1 MDEYTTRST
10 TTGETNGEE
19 RSGRFLP
26 PHEGWKV
33 STPGDLTMNIEHLIL
48 GGERVPAAEG
58 KTFAVTE
65 PGTGKPFTEVA
76 EAGTEDVQRA
86 VQIAYRAFEEGKW
99 PRLSATDRGR
109 ILLQA
114 AALVRERL
122 EDIAVI
128 EARNAGK
135 PIRDARGE
143 ISLVSAVL
151 EYWGGAANKI
161 LGETIPV
168 QDAGLEVTLRE
179 PVGVCALITP
189 WNFPLVIAS
198 WKLAPA
204 LACGNTIVVKPAQLT
219 PLSVLMLADILME
232 AGLPPGTMSVLPG
245 PGSAV
250 GNALVTNPLVSKV
263 SFTGSTEVGSQI
275 MRLCADNIT
284 RVSLELG
291 GKAATV
297 VFADADLERCV
308 ESSVFSVFGNTGQ
321 DCCARSRVFV
331 QRPIY
336 EEFVDRFHKRTSTLQ
351 IGQPLDEKTEIGPLI
366 SAGQRQRSLDYVVL
380 GREEGAELVSGGT
393 IPELLNS
400 EEGYFLQPAILTHVD
415 NKMRVAQEEI
425 FGPVVCIIP
434 FDTEEEAV
442 RLAND
447 TPYGLSGSV
456 WTRDLGRA
464 IRVAKG
470 IRAGVLSVNSSHSVH
485 TEAPFGGYKKS
496 GTGREMG
503 MHAVQLYTEVK
514 SVFFSQE

>member
-1 MDEYTTRST
+1 MTI
-10 TTGETNGEE
+10 E
-19 RSGRFLP
+19 RL
-26 PHEGWKV
+26 V
-33 STPGDLTMNIEHLIL
+33 L

-58 KTFAVTE
+58 KTFAVLE
-65 PGTGKPFTEVA
+65 PGSGKPFAEVA
-76 EAGTEDVQRA
+76 EAGTQDVERA
-86 VQIAYRAFEEGKW
+86 VQSAHRAFEEGRW
-99 PRLSATDRGR
+99 PRLSTTERGR
-109 ILLQA
+109 ILLRA
-114 AALVRERL
+114 ATLVRERL
-122 EDIAVI
+122 EDIAVV

-143 ISLVSAVL
+143 IGLVAAVL

-161 LGETIPV
+161 FGETIPV

-198 WKLAPA
+198 WKIGPA
-204 LACGNTIVVKPAQLT
+204 LACGNTVVVKPAQLT
-219 PLSVLMLADILME
+219 PLSVLILADILME
-232 AGLPPGTMSVLPG
+232 AGLPPGVISVLPG

-250 GNALVTNPLVSKV
+250 GNALVTHPLVSKV

-284 RVSLELG
+284 RISLELG
-291 GKAATV
+291 GKAANV
-297 VFADADLERCV
+297 VFEDADLERCV
-308 ESSVFSVFGNTGQ
+308 ESSVFSVFGNCGQ
-321 DCCARSRVFV
+321 DCCARSRVLV
-331 QRPIY
+331 QRSIY
-336 EEFVDRFHKRTSTLQ
+336 DEFVERFSRRTVALQ
-351 IGQPLDEKTEIGPLI
+351 IGQPLDEKTEVGPLI

-380 GREEGAELVSGGT
+380 GREEGAVVVSGGSVQP
-393 IPELLNS
+393 IPNAG
-400 EEGYFLQPAILTHVD
+400 EGYFMQPAILTDVN

-434 FDTEEEAV
+434 FDSEEEAV
-442 RLAND
+442 KQAND

-464 IRVAKG
+464 IRVAKCMH
-470 IRAGVLSVNSSHSVH
+470 AGVLSVNSSHSVH

-496 GTGREMG
+496 GIGREMG

>member
-1 MDEYTTRST
+1 MMS
-10 TTGETNGEE
+10 
-19 RSGRFLP
+19 
-26 PHEGWKV
+26 
-33 STPGDLTMNIEHLIL
+33 EHLVL

-58 KTFAVTE
+58 KTFSVIE
-65 PGTGKPFTEVA
+65 PGTGKPFAEVA
-76 EAGTEDVQRA
+76 EAGPEDAERA
-86 VQIAYRAFEEGKW
+86 VQIAYRAFEEGRW
-99 PRLSATDRGR
+99 PRLSATERGR
-109 ILLQA
+109 VLLQA
-114 AALVRERL
+114 ATLVRQRL

-143 ISLVSAVL
+143 IALVAAVL

-161 LGETIPV
+161 SGETIPV

-198 WKLAPA
+198 WKIAPA
-204 LACGNTIVVKPAQLT
+204 LACGNTVVVKPAQLT
-219 PLSVLMLADILME
+219 PLSVLMLADILRE
-232 AGLPPGTMSVLPG
+232 AGLPAGTISVLPG

-275 MRLCADNIT
+275 MRLCADTIT

-291 GKAATV
+291 GKAANV
-297 VFADADLERCV
+297 VFADADMERCI
-308 ESSVFSVFGNTGQ
+308 ESSVFSVFGNSGQ
-321 DCCARSRVFV
+321 DCCARSRILV
-331 QRPIY
+331 QRAIY
-336 EEFVDRFHKRTSTLQ
+336 EEFVERFARRTAALQ
-351 IGQPLDEKTEIGPLI
+351 VGQPLDEKTEVGPLI
-366 SAGQRQRSLDYVVL
+366 SAGQRQRSLDYVAL
-380 GREEGAELVSGGT
+380 GREEGAELVAGGSV
-393 IPELLNS
+393 PEMSNN
-400 EEGYFLQPAILTHVD
+400 EGGYFLQPAILTRVD

-425 FGPVVCIIP
+425 FGPVVGIIP
-434 FDTEEEAV
+434 FATEEEAI

-447 TPYGLSGSV
+447 TVYGLSGSV

-470 IRAGVLSVNSSHSVH
+470 MRAGVLSVNSSHSVH
-485 TEAPFGGYKKS
+485 TEAPFGGYKRS
-496 GTGREMG
+496 GIGREMG

>member
-1 MDEYTTRST
+1 MTI
-10 TTGETNGEE
+10 E
-19 RSGRFLP
+19 RL
-26 PHEGWKV
+26 V
-33 STPGDLTMNIEHLIL
+33 I
-48 GGERVPAAEG
+48 GGERVPATEG
-58 KTFAVTE
+58 KTFAVIE
-65 PGTGKPFTEVA
+65 PGSGKPFAEVT
-76 EAGTEDVQRA
+76 EAGTQDVEKA
-86 VQIAYRAFEEGKW
+86 VQTAHKAFEEGRW
-99 PRLSATDRGR
+99 PRLSATERGR
-109 ILLQA
+109 ILLRA
-114 AALVRERL
+114 STLVRERL
-122 EDIAVI
+122 EDIAVV

-143 ISLVSAVL
+143 IGLVAGVL

-161 LGETIPV
+161 FGETIPV

-198 WKLAPA
+198 WKIAPA
-204 LACGNTIVVKPAQLT
+204 LACGNTVVVKPAQLT

-232 AGLPPGTMSVLPG
+232 AGLPSGVLSVLPG

-250 GNALVTNPLVSKV
+250 GNALVTHPLVSKV

-291 GKAATV
+291 GKAANV
-297 VFADADLERCV
+297 VFADTDMERCV
-308 ESSVFSVFGNTGQ
+308 ESSVFSVFGNCGQ
-321 DCCARSRVFV
+321 DCCARSRILV
-331 QRPIY
+331 QRSIY
-336 EEFVDRFHKRTSTLQ
+336 DEFVERFARRTATLQ
-351 IGQPLDEKTEIGPLI
+351 IGQPLDEKAEIGPLI
-366 SAGQRQRSLDYVVL
+366 SAGQRQRSLDYVAL
-380 GREEGAELVSGGT
+380 GREEGAQLVS
-393 IPELLNS
+393 
-400 EEGYFLQPAILTHVD
+400 EGAAPAMTGAGEGFFMQPAILTQVD

-425 FGPVVCIIP
+425 FGPVAVIIP
-434 FDTEEEAV
+434 FDSEEEAV
-442 RLAND
+442 RQAND

-470 IRAGVLSVNSSHSVH
+470 MRAGVLSVNSSHSVH

-496 GTGREMG
+496 GIGREMG